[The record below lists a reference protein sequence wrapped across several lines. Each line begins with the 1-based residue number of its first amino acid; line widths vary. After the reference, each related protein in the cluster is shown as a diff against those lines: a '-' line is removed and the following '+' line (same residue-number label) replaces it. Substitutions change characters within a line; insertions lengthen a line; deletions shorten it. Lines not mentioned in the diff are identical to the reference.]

1 MRKSGIIFLIASTII
16 ADINAFPLIESKP
29 LTSNQYE
36 EGVQKIEPHSETDI
50 DKNINLIIG
59 LCEELAEKL
68 DDLKIKIDNLEKQQR
83 DFLLL
88 ISDIVMQPEQSIA
101 TQENKDYQTSLDLLK
116 SQNYQQALKSLQ
128 KFTTDYPKSE
138 KQPHAFYWIAE
149 IYLLDHQFDQAKQ
162 CYSYLA
168 STFPLHP
175 KAAEALFKLG
185 QIEYN
190 QGQLQVAKQKWLE
203 LIERY
208 PQSQATLLAKKNLA
222 KVDFEE
228 KH

>member
-1 MRKSGIIFLIASTII
+1 MRKKAMILLMSSAIATY
-16 ADINAFPLIESKP
+16 INAVPLIESKP
-29 LTSNQYE
+29 LTNDEDYLATQQIDPQQELSN
-36 EGVQKIEPHSETDI
+36 
-50 DKNINLIIG
+50 NNLNNVIA
-59 LCEELAEKL
+59 LCEELSEKL
-68 DDLKIKIDNLEKQQR
+68 DDLKFKIDNLEKQQR

-88 ISDIVMQPEQSIA
+88 ISDIVMQPEQSVS

-138 KQPHAFYWIAE
+138 KLPHAFYWIGE
-149 IYLLDHQFDQAKQ
+149 IYLLEHQPDQAKQ
-162 CYSYLA
+162 CYGYLA
-168 STFPLHP
+168 SSFPLHA

-190 QGQLQVAKQKWLE
+190 QGQPQIAKQKWLE

-222 KVDFEE
+222 KVDFEQ
-228 KH
+228 KN